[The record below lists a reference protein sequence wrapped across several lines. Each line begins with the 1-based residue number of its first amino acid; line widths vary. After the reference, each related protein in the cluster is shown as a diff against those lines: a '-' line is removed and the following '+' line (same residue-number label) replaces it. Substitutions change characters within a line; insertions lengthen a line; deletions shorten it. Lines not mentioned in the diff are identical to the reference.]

1 MQLNSLEEI
10 EKYISSTDLGELKRD
25 ELLELNLLTDELKRR
40 KLQEECR
47 GDFLTF
53 VRTMWSSFI
62 EGAHHR
68 IMCEQFNKIARV
80 ELKRVIINMA
90 PRHS

>member
-1 MQLNSLEEI
+1 MQLNSLEDV

-68 IMCEQFNKIARV
+68 IMCEQFNKIARG
-80 ELKRVIINMA
+80 
-90 PRHS
+90 